1 MENTVNPAMNRLWDT
16 ASKDASNSKNN
27 DLSTLL
33 QAKQAADMQ
42 AQTAGKPSKK
52 DDVSTSEQGRVMASR
67 SQAFERAYQY
77 SETMSLQLTTKEGDE
92 VTLDFRQMYAEYQS
106 YKEQQQ
112 GEQGPQ
118 GVRYFESREAMEMT
132 AFEERF
138 AFSVEGD
145 LNEAELA
152 AVFDVF
158 EQVDSLANTFYEGD
172 MEAALQKAMDLD
184 IDYSQLQNMSL
195 NLTQSSVEVTRYKQE
210 AMAQYQQVQNDMEE
224 AEQPANAD
232 VADLP
237 PYLQQWQATIERLDE
252 QFQQARAVMDKLM
265 AQVLE
270 GRFPQIEAA
279 EQSTQAADQTAE
291 QTAQPVSEQA
301 EPRMGW
307 YERVQTFHAQLLEM
321 AQANRETASFG
332 APVNGEVGNEAGG
345 AQASQT
351 GDEPAETAAETV
363 TTSSVETGA
372 ETNEE
377 TPANPAEN
385 PNLATTA

>member
-1 MENTVNPAMNRLWDT
+1 MENTVNPAMNRLWEAT
-16 ASKDASNSKNN
+16 SKDASNNKKD

-42 AQTAGKPSKK
+42 AQSAAKNSQQDG
-52 DDVSTSEQGRVMASR
+52 VSTSEQGRVMASR

-77 SETMSLQLTTKEGDE
+77 SETMSLQLTTQEGDK

-145 LNEAELA
+145 LNEDELA

-158 EQVDSLANTFYEGD
+158 EQVDSLATTFYEGD
-172 MEAALQKAMDLD
+172 MEAALQKAMDLN
-184 IDYSQLQNMSL
+184 IDYGQLQNMSL
-195 NLTQSSVEVTRYKQE
+195 NLTQSTTEVTRYTQE
-210 AMAQYQQVQNDMEE
+210 AMAQYQQVQNDLEE
-224 AEQPANAD
+224 AVPKAEAD

-252 QFQQARAVMDKLM
+252 QFQQAREMMDRLMASVMDD
-265 AQVLE
+265 
-270 GRFPQIEAA
+270 RFPQSQTV
-279 EQSTQAADQTAE
+279 EQPTQSVAQSGVQASENPSE
-291 QTAQPVSEQA
+291 QPSLTESTAQPG
-301 EPRMGW
+301 GW
-307 YERVQTFHAQLLEM
+307 LERVKTFHDTLLAM
-321 AQANRETASFG
+321 AQANRESVAENAEGTEAKTEADALSAS
-332 APVNGEVGNEAGG
+332 
-345 AQASQT
+345 
-351 GDEPAETAAETV
+351 AAETNK
-363 TTSSVETGA
+363 EA
-372 ETNEE
+372 ATN
-377 TPANPAEN
+377 PSEN
-385 PNLATTA
+385 PNVAVTI

>member
-1 MENTVNPAMNRLWDT
+1 MENTVNPAMNRLWET
-16 ASKDASNSKNN
+16 TSKDASSNKKN
-27 DLSTLL
+27 DLSSLL

-42 AQTAGKPSKK
+42 AQSAAKSPQK

-67 SQAFERAYQY
+67 SQQIERAYQY
-77 SETMSLQLTTKEGDE
+77 SETMSLQLTTQEGDK

-145 LNEAELA
+145 LNEDELA
-152 AVFDVF
+152 AVFNVF

-172 MEAALQKAMDLD
+172 MEAALQKAMDLN

-224 AEQPANAD
+224 TTQQTDADVAD

-252 QFQQARAVMDKLM
+252 QFQQAREMMDRLMASVMDD
-265 AQVLE
+265 
-270 GRFPQIEAA
+270 RFPQSQTVEQPSQSAA
-279 EQSTQAADQTAE
+279 QSGVQASENPSEQPPLTES
-291 QTAQPVSEQA
+291 TAQPI
-301 EPRMGW
+301 GW
-307 YERVQTFHAQLLEM
+307 LERVKTFHDTLLAM
-321 AQANRETASFG
+321 AQANRESVAEGTEAKTEADVLSAS
-332 APVNGEVGNEAGG
+332 A
-345 AQASQT
+345 
-351 GDEPAETAAETV
+351 
-363 TTSSVETGA
+363 VETNKEA
-372 ETNEE
+372 STN
-377 TPANPAEN
+377 PSEN
-385 PNLATTA
+385 PNVAVTV